1 MYKKILVP
9 LDGSALSH
17 AVLPCVRAV
26 AKCSN
31 ASAVLLRIIP
41 EIGMRVGGAA
51 TATQPGER
59 SPLSFAPE
67 VAEYELAA
75 RAYLNGMAAELSAAG
90 IAVQTRTATGPV
102 AEGILDAADEEGADL
117 IAMSTHGR
125 GGLSRFLLGSIA
137 SRIIHYAKVPVL
149 LVRAT
154 AEEKSPAEFVHRSIL
169 VPLDGS
175 EFSRAVLPHVRD
187 VAICSRAK
195 VILLQAIAEPELA
208 ASEAHWML
216 TFGGLASIG
225 ETPGKGAS
233 HPGAAPPSQQE
244 WGESIRAELDR
255 QMEHAMEA
263 AQANLNA
270 AAADLGASGIPVET
284 AIRVGQPAEAILD
297 AARFDDVDMI
307 AMTTH
312 GRSGIQRFLLGS
324 VADRV
329 VRHAHVPVLLV
340 RSGFNKQ

>member
-9 LDGSALSH
+9 LDGSALSS
-17 AVLPCVRAV
+17 AVLPFVRAV
-26 AKCSN
+26 AKCSG

-41 EIGMRVGGAA
+41 EIGMRVGGVAA
-51 TATQPGER
+51 TAQPMEQ
-59 SPLSFAPE
+59 SSLFFPPE

-75 RAYLNGMAAELSAAG
+75 RAYLDGVAAELSAAG
-90 IAVQTRTATGPV
+90 IAVQTRIATGAV

-137 SRIIHYAKVPVL
+137 SRIVHYAKVPVL
-149 LVRAT
+149 LVRVT
-154 AEEKSPAEFVHRSIL
+154 AEEKLPAEFVYRKIL

-175 EFSRAVLPHVRD
+175 EFSRAVLSHVRN
-187 VAICSRAK
+187 VAICTGAT
-195 VILLQAIAEPELA
+195 VTLLQAVPEPELD
-208 ASEAHWML
+208 ASEAHWIL
-216 TFGGLASIG
+216 TFGGPASIG
-225 ETPGKGAS
+225 EVPGEGGLR
-233 HPGAAPPSQQE
+233 PGMAPPSRRE
-244 WGESIRAELDR
+244 WAESIRAELAR
-255 QMEHAMEA
+255 RVEHAMEA

-270 AAADLGASGIPVET
+270 AAADLKASGIPVET
-284 AIRVGQPAEAILD
+284 MIQAGQPAETILD
-297 AARFDDVDMI
+297 VAKSNDVDMI

-340 RSGFNKQ
+340 RSEFDNQ